1 MSKIINAKIRKK
13 MARRDQFQMSTEER
27 QRRSFSPSFK
37 TAKVREIEQGK
48 TKVSDICKQYE
59 VSAVNVYRWLD
70 KYGKMKKQKVKMVV
84 EAESDTH
91 QLLLLKQKVAEL
103 ERIIG
108 QKQVLLDFKDKM
120 IDIAEEMYGVDIKK
134 KCTTKPSNTTGNR
147 ENGSTS
153 A

>member
-1 MSKIINAKIRKK
+1 
-13 MARRDQFQMSTEER
+13 MARREKFKMSTDER
-27 QRRSFSPSFK
+27 RHRSFSPSFK

-48 TKVSDICKQYE
+48 SKVSDICKQYE
-59 VSAVNVYRWLD
+59 VSATNVYRWLY

-108 QKQVLLDFKDKM
+108 QKQVLIDFKDKM

-134 KCTTKPSNTTGNR
+134 KCTTKPSSITGIA
-147 ENGSTS
+147 ENDSIS
-153 A
+153 V

>member
-1 MSKIINAKIRKK
+1 
-13 MARRDQFQMSTEER
+13 MARRDQFQMSVEER
-27 QRRSFSPSFK
+27 HLRTFSPGFK

-59 VSAVNVYRWLD
+59 VSATNVYRWID
-70 KYGKMKKQKVKMVV
+70 KYGKMKKQKIKMVV
-84 EAESDTH
+84 ESDSDTK
-91 QLLLLKQKVAEL
+91 QLMLLKQKVADL

-134 KCTTKPSNTTGNR
+134 KCSTKPSNISGTI
-147 ENGSTS
+147 ENDSKLV
-153 A
+153 

>member
-1 MSKIINAKIRKK
+1 
-13 MARRDQFQMSTEER
+13 MARRDQFQMSTDER
-27 QRRSFSPSFK
+27 RHRSFSPSFK

-59 VSAVNVYRWLD
+59 VSSTNVYRWID

-84 EAESDTH
+84 EAESDTQ
-91 QLLLLKQKVAEL
+91 QLLQLKQKIAEL

-134 KCTTKPSNTTGNR
+134 SVPPNHRILLATQRTAQHQFEHVVSKHR
-147 ENGSTS
+147 H
-153 A
+153 